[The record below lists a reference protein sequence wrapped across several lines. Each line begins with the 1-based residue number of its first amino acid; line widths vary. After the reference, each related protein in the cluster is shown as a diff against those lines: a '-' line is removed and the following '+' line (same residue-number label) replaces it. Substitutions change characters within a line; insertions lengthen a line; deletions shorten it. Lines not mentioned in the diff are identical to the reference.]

1 MKKSN
6 DTDSYSEFLKKRKK
20 VVDQMTKAGGNEELD
35 GKSASALMAENG
47 ELSWSS
53 GEDIVFLNA
62 LKAF

>member
-6 DTDSYSEFLKKRKK
+6 DTDSYLEFLKKRKK
-20 VVDQMTKAGGNEELD
+20 AVDQMTEVGGNEELD
-35 GKSASALMAENG
+35 GKSGGALMVENG

-53 GEDIVFLNA
+53 GEDIAFLNA